1 MVKMLDSIVYEYSI
15 SIWDS
20 LKHSLFLSSGCLEY
34 FCLRAMGVTILF
46 RWRFAA
52 TWIICWS
59 CVHSFCQK
67 WTCIHVF
74 LLKKRICVHVWFL
87 MVLFGENTTCAHVW
101 LVKNESGYG
110 INKFYCWIF
119 FYMAMWQ
126 TQEGISHVTVLACDR
141 RKLNLVM
148 GETSSIC

>member
-1 MVKMLDSIVYEYSI
+1 MVKLLDSIVYEYSI

-87 MVLFGENTTCAHVW
+87 TVLFGENTTCAHVAGEKWIW
-101 LVKNESGYG
+101 LWEKQILLLN
-110 INKFYCWIF
+110 F